1 MAPSSPGAWERP
13 AVADL
18 LTDVK
23 AIYPVAEGYLALE
36 SDAALVCLGNPLCQ
50 RASTDIPPALQGAV
64 TWQY

>member
-1 MAPSSPGAWERP
+1 MVALTANENKSVAALNADATVVAWAWERP

-36 SDAALVCLGNPLCQ
+36 SDAALVCLGNPLC
-50 RASTDIPPALQGAV
+50 
-64 TWQY
+64 